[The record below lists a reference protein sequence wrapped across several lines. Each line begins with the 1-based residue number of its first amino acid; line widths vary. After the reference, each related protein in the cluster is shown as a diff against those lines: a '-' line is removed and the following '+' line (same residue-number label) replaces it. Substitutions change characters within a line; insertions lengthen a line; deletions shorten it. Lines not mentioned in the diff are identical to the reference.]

1 MGRTIPSFRIA
12 AVMERAKW
20 RDFRS
25 ILINEDRKLFDEMF
39 SYSRLY
45 NSACMLQA
53 KPIVFYSVMISILFV
68 SSLQATDGIMNQERE
83 SIARGVV
90 VMQVS
95 NSSVAV
101 QIGKLDL
108 SRNGYLV

>member
-1 MGRTIPSFRIA
+1 MGRTIPPFRIA
-12 AVMERAKW
+12 AEMERAKW

-39 SYSRLY
+39 SYSRSY
-45 NSACMLQA
+45 NSACMLQS